1 MIRFRQHQ
9 EGGRE
14 LEQTKLAPA
23 GSFCWNA
30 ECPDYGQ
37 VGHGN
42 MRKFGRTDKGVQR
55 YQCKTCKHTSAETK
69 GTVFHGCHHSQ
80 ETILECLAMLAD
92 RNSLAAIHRIK
103 GVKEETVSEWLQRAA
118 AHVEQIEAV
127 LLANYRVSRAQLD
140 ALWTYVGHKGEKG
153 GMMKKRYEA
162 PFGAAPRL
170 H

>member
-1 MIRFRQHQ
+1 M
-9 EGGRE
+9 
-14 LEQTKLAPA
+14 EQRHLAPA

-30 ECPDYGQ
+30 ECTDYAQ
-37 VGHGN
+37 IGHGN
-42 MRKFGRTDKGVQR
+42 IRKFGRTDKGVQR
-55 YQCKTCKHTSAETK
+55 YQCKTCKHTYAETK

-103 GVKEETVSEWLQRAA
+103 GVKEETVCEWLQRAA
-118 AHVEQIEAV
+118 LHVEEIEAV

-153 GMMKKRYEA
+153 GMMKKRHEVL
-162 PFGAAPRL
+162 FGVVRRL
-170 H
+170 S